1 MTLLS
6 VYVYLEMGIPML
18 LQKEI
23 FSIVV
28 LSLHTY
34 IQQEATT
41 VLQKS
46 NLQLLYL
53 LQQCKIKSTLSHLLI
68 ENWREEETTG
78 PMSLSGQS

>member
-1 MTLLS
+1 
-6 VYVYLEMGIPML
+6 ML

-28 LSLHTY
+28 LSLYTY

-41 VLQKS
+41 VLEKS

-53 LQQCKIKSTLSHLLI
+53 LLQCKIRSTLSHLLI

-78 PMSLSGQS
+78 AMSLSGQS

>member
-1 MTLLS
+1 
-6 VYVYLEMGIPML
+6 ML

-23 FSIVV
+23 FSIVF
-28 LSLHTY
+28 LSLYTY

-41 VLQKS
+41 VLEKS

-53 LQQCKIKSTLSHLLI
+53 LLQCKIRSMLSHLLI

-78 PMSLSGQS
+78 AM

>member
-1 MTLLS
+1 
-6 VYVYLEMGIPML
+6 MGIPMI

-28 LSLHTY
+28 LSLYTY

-41 VLQKS
+41 VLEKS

-53 LQQCKIKSTLSHLLI
+53 LLQCKNRCMLSHLLN